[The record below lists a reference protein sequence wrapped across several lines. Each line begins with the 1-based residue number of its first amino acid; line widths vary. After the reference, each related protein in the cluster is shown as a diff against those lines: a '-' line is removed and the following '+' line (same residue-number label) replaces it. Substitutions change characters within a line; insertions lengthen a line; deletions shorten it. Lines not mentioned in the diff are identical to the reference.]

1 MKFFRIIQCGWAWS
15 SGAETILPVPGASK
29 LMGYGYNDNFFLEL
43 PDDDIEWKVFE
54 DKSFSSAGA

>member
-1 MKFFRIIQCGWAWS
+1 M
-15 SGAETILPVPGASK
+15 PVPGASR